1 MRAMPRGRVGLLY
14 RYAAFGLQ
22 LRHAP
27 FDG

>member
-1 MRAMPRGRVGLLY
+1 MPRGRVGWLY